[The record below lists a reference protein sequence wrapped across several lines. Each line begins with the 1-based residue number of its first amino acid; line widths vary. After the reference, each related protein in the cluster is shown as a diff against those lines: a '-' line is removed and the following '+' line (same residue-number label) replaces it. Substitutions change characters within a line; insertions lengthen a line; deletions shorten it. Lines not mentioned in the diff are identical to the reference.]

1 MGRRAPTR
9 YLPATALAVAAFALQ
24 ACATAPA
31 QPPPAEGAASA
42 LKLPG
47 ASCAAGRECASGI
60 CNPAERRCRIQERG
74 PPR

>member
-1 MGRRAPTR
+1 MGRRAPTSF
-9 YLPATALAVAAFALQ
+9 LSAIAFALQ

-42 LKLPG
+42 LKMPG
-47 ASCAAGRECASGI
+47 APCAAGRECQSGI
-60 CNPAERRCRIQERG
+60 CDPAERRCRIQERG